1 MFVFKLTNSVL
12 ASCLYSLII
21 PHGFSDRV
29 VKKTFEFLGQY
40 SKFHEVDLAII
51 SQLQYKHEAY
61 ILLSRRATKGG
72 TAEWHG
78 HVASSSSSCPDA
90 RTLAPR
96 RLLARR
102 YTLIAP

>member
-51 SQLQYKHEAY
+51 SQFQYNHEATTY
-61 ILLSRRATKGG
+61 ESFSDQSG
-72 TAEWHG
+72 TRSGMH
-78 HVASSSSSCPDA
+78 P
-90 RTLAPR
+90 L
-96 RLLARR
+96 
-102 YTLIAP
+102 